1 MDATLLIAL
10 LFFFFSCCAKILAA
24 HPRLK
29 KIIIDRATKEN

>member
-10 LFFFFSCCAKILAA
+10 LFFFSCCAKILAA

-29 KIIIDRATKEN
+29 KKIIDSATKEN